1 MHALFPYFADRTLLV
16 LHEFIRK
23 CGHFCEYF
31 ILGLLLFR
39 AIRGP
44 NQGWQWRWAFLA
56 ILFAAFYASSDEIHQ
71 ILVPSRGASAWD
83 ALLDTCGAT
92 VAQLALWIL
101 NQGSR
106 PEIERNARARI
117 S

>member
-1 MHALFPYFADRTLLV
+1 LHALFPHFAEATLLT

-39 AIRGP
+39 AIRAP
-44 NQGWQWRWAFLA
+44 SHGWHWRWAFLA
-56 ILFAAFYASSDEIHQ
+56 ILLAAFYASSDEIHQ
-71 ILVPSRGASAWD
+71 IFVPSRGASAWD

-92 VAQLALWIL
+92 IAQLALWVV
-101 NQGSR
+101 NQGR
-106 PEIERNARARI
+106 NTAEERNARARV